1 MGKDR
6 TGRTTAAHESLL
18 ETFPFFSSLPPRSRD
33 EILSHAVSKRLAH
46 KQILASGGA
55 ECAFLPFV
63 LEGTLR
69 IYKASEAGKEI
80 TLYRIERGESC
91 ILSATCILNGGSFP
105 AIAEAE
111 GETHVALLPARLL
124 AQLVEDN
131 PLWRQFMFHLY
142 AKRLDDML
150 TLVNEVVFHHIDSR
164 LAAHLVRQAGARQKS
179 VTTTHGEIAAELGTS
194 REVVTRILAD
204 FEAEG
209 LIATARG
216 RITIRRPDALLE
228 RGAPYSGV

>member
-1 MGKDR
+1 MN
-6 TGRTTAAHESLL
+6 TAAHERLV
-18 ETFPFFSSLPPRSRD
+18 ETFPFFSSLAPRPRE
-33 EILSHAVSKRLAH
+33 EILAHAVSKRLAH
-46 KQILASGGA
+46 KHVLVSGGA

-63 LEGTLR
+63 LEGRLR
-69 IYKASEAGKEI
+69 IYKASEAGREI

-111 GETHVALLPARLL
+111 GDTLVVLLPAQLL
-124 AQLVEDN
+124 ARLVEDN
-131 PLWRQFMFHLY
+131 PPWRQFMFDLY
-142 AKRLDDML
+142 AKRLENVL
-150 TLVNEVVFHHIDSR
+150 TLVNEVVFHHIDER
-164 LAAHLVRQAGARQKS
+164 LAAHLVRRAGVRQKA

-204 FEAEG
+204 FEADG

-216 RITIRRPDALLE
+216 RISIRRPDALRE
-228 RGAPYSGV
+228 RGAAYSGM